1 MSELSAR
8 FRVVLEGGEELTQW
22 LNRTN
27 ASTQLLERNSN
38 RAFSALSQGAKQT
51 IVDVTRL
58 GSSMAKTAL
67 SVSGLSVGLAAQSR
81 GVLEFRDSVQRLA
94 TTANIADDQIGGLKD
109 QILNTA
115 VATGQLKEGITEA
128 LGAFVAKTGD
138 IETARRNLEL
148 YARTAVGTSAALN
161 DVTLIGAELKTKMGI
176 SDQRGALGILAKQS
190 DVGAIEFKD
199 LATQGPRLFSAAA
212 GAGLSGEAGVR
223 KIGGLAQIFAEGV
236 GGSGAAAR
244 VATSVEGLFRDVSRK
259 QGQAR
264 IGALGVDIGNR
275 DAIEITKDVIRKLG
289 GDDRAIQRSGI
300 FTAAS
305 MRGVQT
311 LSRTFRETGAFAELD
326 RFTNVAADV
335 GVIDEKFGRN
345 VRTGKSQ
352 LAITQA
358 RADRAYE
365 KNLGDVIERAAKSSG
380 FVAGSIEWMTEHPG
394 LVAGGSLAALF
405 GRNVLKSLAGGRGGG
420 AGGLIGGA
428 LGIGAQR
435 VFVTNW
441 PAGMALPGGV
451 GATGGAL
458 GMLAKG
464 GLIAGAGAAGLAAG
478 VLVGEAALKKQ
489 DEYDQVRL
497 TGMDIETARLKAQ
510 RDAMRRGRV
519 APQMLDLF
527 SSVGVDIPGA
537 SKGELNQVL
546 NITING
552 DKVSVDGDTGT
563 RKPEVKFR
571 RGGGG

>member
-51 IVDVTRL
+51 IGDVARL
-58 GSSMAKTAL
+58 GASMAKTAL

-94 TTANIADDQIGGLKD
+94 TTANLADDQISGLKNE
-109 QILNTA
+109 ILNTA
-115 VATGQLKEGITEA
+115 VATGQLKDGITEA

-138 IETARRNLEL
+138 IATARQNLEL

-161 DVTLIGAELKTKMGI
+161 DVVLVGAELKTKMGI
-176 SDQRGALGILAKQS
+176 SDQRGALGILAKQG

-199 LATQGPRLFSAAA
+199 LAAQGPRLFAAA
-212 GAGLSGEAGVR
+212 SGAGLSGEAGVR

-259 QGQAR
+259 KGQELISELG
-264 IGALGVDIGNR
+264 IGVGNR
-275 DAIEITKDVIRKLG
+275 DAIEITKDIIRKFG
-289 GDDRAIQRSGI
+289 GDDRALQRTGI
-300 FTAAS
+300 FTAQS
-305 MRGVQT
+305 FRGVQT

-326 RFTNVAADV
+326 KFTNVNADV

-345 VRTGKSQ
+345 VRTGKNQ

-365 KNLGDVIERAAKSSG
+365 KNLGDVIERAAKASG
-380 FVAGSIEWMTEHPG
+380 FVAGSVEWMTEHPG
-394 LVAGGSLAALF
+394 LVAGGGLAALF

-428 LGIGAQR
+428 LGLGAQR

-441 PAGMALPGGV
+441 PAGLALPGGA
-451 GATGGAL
+451 GAPGGAL
-458 GMLAKG
+458 GTLAKA
-464 GLIAGAGAAGLAAG
+464 GLIAGAGAGGLA
-478 VLVGEAALKKQ
+478 VGALLGEHALKKQ
-489 DEYDQVRL
+489 DEYDQL
-497 TGMDIETARLKAQ
+497 KLGGMDVETARLKAQ
-510 RDAMRRGRV
+510 RDAVRRGRT
-519 APQMLDLF
+519 APQVLGLLSDLGVNP
-527 SSVGVDIPGA
+527 VGQQQ
-537 SKGELNQVL
+537 ELKQTL

-552 DKVSVDGDTGT
+552 DKVTVDGDTGT